1 MGLRADSAFVEK
13 AQALLSRDAEDIAGY
28 RREFRAN
35 RCTQEACFHYPGPEG
50 PEEGEARVLTAE
62 DGPLLALTFEEDVEE
77 LPTATPFVGRVWEG
91 QVVSIGR
98 SVRRGRGHE
107 AGPAAKPPPSSPA
120 GQPAHGP
127 AAGTPARSQ
136 SPVPLYSAAR
146 ENAASLALAEQAGL
160 CPMRMGSIFGRD
172 IRPKKPPER
181 KLRGLLCL
189 VLVTGIE
196 PVRGE
201 TSQDFKS
208 WASASSATP
217 AGKMS
222 MDGVLLLH
230 PTYHT
235 IESGFLS
242 TCFPGFFWKRGNF
255 WERARGRKIFEK
267 LFQFL
272 KSLPII
278 HRGITFS
285 RCERKGHR
293 RAGYC
298 PQNTERNGHSL

>member
-13 AQALLSRDAEDIAGY
+13 VQALLSRDAEDIAGY

-50 PEEGEARVLTAE
+50 PGEGEARVLTAE

-91 QVVSIGR
+91 QVVSICR

-107 AGPAAKPPPSSPA
+107 AGIETLPEYWRQGPCAGCPA
-120 GQPAHGP
+120 GLDGGGF
-127 AAGTPARSQ
+127 AAGGG
-136 SPVPLYSAAR
+136 SPVQRSKGKR
-146 ENAASLALAEQAGL
+146 GLAGPGRAGGIV
-160 CPMRMGSIFGRD
+160 PYAYGFDIGRD

-181 KLRGLLCL
+181 KLRGLICR

>member
-13 AQALLSRDAEDIAGY
+13 VQALLSRDAEDIAGY

-62 DGPLLALTFEEDVEE
+62 DGPLLVLTFEEDVEE

-107 AGPAAKPPPSSPA
+107 AGIETLPEYRRQGHALAALRGWTGEVLQQGA
-120 GQPAHGP
+120 
-127 AAGTPARSQ
+127 
-136 SPVPLYSAAR
+136 VPLYSAAR